1 MGPANAGRYRE
12 WARLKPG
19 TTDKQAP
26 VSAGR
31 RVITVIINPLSG
43 SRGRRDLGVRRAAL
57 AKRLLAAHRLDDT
70 RVFVTEYPGHAIVLA
85 REAVSAGSSLVC
97 AWGGDGTLNEVAT
110 ALVHSNVVLG
120 VIRAGSGNGF
130 ARELGIPA
138 GAQEALEVALHGRDR
153 VIDAGEVGGRLFF
166 NVAGIGLDAHIAA
179 LFNTRAP
186 HLRGFWRYVT
196 LGWRELMTYRCQRYR
211 LDADGERLDT
221 EAFMV
226 VLANLR
232 QYGSGAYIAPQ
243 AEPDDGRLDLVVVEA
258 RSTMRAFLL
267 TPRLF
272 AGNLHR
278 ARGILTR
285 RVTRISISSDA
296 VLLCH
301 VDGETFEAGTEV
313 TAVVKPKALRV
324 RVRK

>member
-1 MGPANAGRYRE
+1 M
-12 WARLKPG
+12 
-19 TTDKQAP
+19 
-26 VSAGR
+26 
-31 RVITVIINPLSG
+31 ITIIINPLSG
-43 SRGRRDLGVRRAAL
+43 ARGRHDVGARRAVL
-57 AKRLLAAHRLDDT
+57 AKRFLDAHQLDSS
-70 RVFVTEYPGHAIVLA
+70 RVLVSKNPGHAIVLA

-110 ALVHSNVVLG
+110 PLVRSNVPLG
-120 VIRAGSGNGF
+120 VIPAGSGNGF
-130 ARELGIPA
+130 ARGLGIPLDPA
-138 GAQEALEVALHGRDR
+138 KALDVALHGRDR
-153 VIDAGEVGGRLFF
+153 VIDAGALGGRLFF
-166 NVAGIGLDAHIAA
+166 NIAGIGLDAHIAA

-211 LDADGERLDT
+211 LDADGERLET

-272 AGNLHR
+272 ARNLHR

-313 TAVVKPKALRV
+313 TAVVRPQALRV
-324 RVRK
+324 RVPK